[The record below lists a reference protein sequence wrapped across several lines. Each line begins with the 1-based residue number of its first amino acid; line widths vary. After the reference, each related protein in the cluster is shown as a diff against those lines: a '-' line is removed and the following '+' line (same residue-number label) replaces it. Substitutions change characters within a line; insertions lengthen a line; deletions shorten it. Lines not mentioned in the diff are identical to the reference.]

1 MSSAARPFLAK
12 NTKRRR
18 GVGDQNP
25 CTSNETVTAKERLKR
40 RGEQKKECD
49 QEGGE
54 PRAKAQDERQIG
66 RTNNASL
73 DQSKRDKKEA
83 RERQETNLREQL
95 NDAQKKGEARE
106 AHRLSRMVA
115 GRGMGARRRHQPRI
129 PAIRQCLEEGVKT
142 LEQPINKGGCSGL
155 LITFSD
161 DVECMQERS
170 VPVVVDQNAIQ
181 HGHRDW
187 TFLQAAVWK
196 LRHWRASVAW
206 SIPAELLKILIFPNG
221 GAQ

>member
-1 MSSAARPFLAK
+1 MNDRLAEQITRLSINLCVTK
-12 NTKRRR
+12 KRREKDR
-18 GVGDQNP
+18 
-25 CTSNETVTAKERLKR
+25 KR
-40 RGEQKKECD
+40 ISG
-49 QEGGE
+49 
-54 PRAKAQDERQIG
+54 
-66 RTNNASL
+66 
-73 DQSKRDKKEA
+73 
-83 RERQETNLREQL
+83 EQL

-161 DVECMQERS
+161 ARKIRPHRSGSKRDTTWAQGLDISASCSLEAPALESVCRVEHPSRTSE
-170 VPVVVDQNAIQ
+170 DTN
-181 HGHRDW
+181 
-187 TFLQAAVWK
+187 F
-196 LRHWRASVAW
+196 
-206 SIPAELLKILIFPNG
+206 FPNG